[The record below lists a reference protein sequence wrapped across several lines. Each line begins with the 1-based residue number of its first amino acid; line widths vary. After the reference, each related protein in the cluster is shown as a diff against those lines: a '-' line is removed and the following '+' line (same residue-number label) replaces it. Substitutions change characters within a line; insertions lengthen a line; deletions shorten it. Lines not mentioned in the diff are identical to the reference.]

1 MIPEALLEVPEIAE
15 AVEAL
20 RESSYTRAELE
31 QYDKYWDVIRT
42 QQPLVND
49 ALKTGKLE
57 GKIEGKIEGN
67 IEVAKALQA
76 DGFSLA
82 DIQRITGLS
91 LEELQSLA
99 VHKSDF

>member
-1 MIPEALLEVPEIAE
+1 
-15 AVEAL
+15 VEAL

-42 QQPLVND
+42 QQTLVND
-49 ALKTGKLE
+49 AIKT
-57 GKIEGKIEGN
+57 GKIEGK

-99 VHKSDF
+99 AHKSDF